1 MVLRK
6 RGRITPYDANRHR
19 HAIGL
24 GVMYFLI
31 LFSLLSI
38 VFLAYR

>member
-1 MVLRK
+1 MLRK
-6 RGRITPYDANRHR
+6 TNKLTPYDADRHR

-24 GVMYFLI
+24 GVMYLLL

-38 VFLAYR
+38 VFLAHR